1 LKEKQVK
8 AFSTVNNRRVA
19 FFGVLI
25 FMLAA
30 ASISALAQQRT
41 QVLREVAGGYH
52 TGMCCS
58 TWDEFVIMH
67 ETGSAVPIIVT
78 WSTEYQA
85 NAPFLVGLSL
95 NGGYCTFFGPGS
107 IPAFSSTDD
116 TLTSMSFQW
125 VIMPGDYGLR
135 RGRNVIHLCGGGVF
149 GDTGTITIGFNT
161 LAAQLAE

>member
-1 LKEKQVK
+1 VK
-8 AFSTVNNRRVA
+8 AFSTVNNRRLA

-25 FMLAA
+25 FMIAA
-30 ASISALAQQRT
+30 ASMSALAQQRT
-41 QVLREVAGGYH
+41 QVLREVAGGSH
-52 TGMCCS
+52 TGICCS
-58 TWDEFVIMH
+58 VWDESVVMR
-67 ETGSAVPIIVT
+67 ETHSAVPIIVT

-107 IPAFSSTDD
+107 IPAFSSTDE

-135 RGRNVIHLCGGGVF
+135 QGRNVIHLCGGGVF
-149 GDTGTITIGFNT
+149 GDTDTITIGFNT